1 MVQRSSSHSI
11 NRHIYHGWIAMKI
24 KRAPTA
30 SHQGVC
36 AGRWG
41 TMHPKP
47 HSPGGKKTTKNLQ
60 IYVYMYIKRT
70 RVTSSP
76 TWHGAGHAAGYG
88 EARSERSARSAGMER
103 RDGRVRGGGNERLRL
118 LRAALTAVP
127 PRPPAARTAEPGGGG
142 RGVGGGDR
150 HTQLRQKM
158 AFPPACLSCLLSP
171 SLLSVESK
179 TEQICRFFFFLIIFV
194 IFIICIFSYFLRFH
208 LIPFISFFN
217 RPQGGSELW

>member
-47 HSPGGKKTTKNLQ
+47 HSPGGKKKNTKNLQ
-60 IYVYMYIKRT
+60 IYVYMYIKR
-70 RVTSSP
+70 TSSP

-88 EARSERSARSAGMER
+88 EARSKRSARSAGMER

-142 RGVGGGDR
+142 RGVGGGQTHPAPAKDGLPPR
-150 HTQLRQKM
+150 LPFLS
-158 AFPPACLSCLLSP
+158 ALSFPF
-171 SLLSVESK
+171 
-179 TEQICRFFFFLIIFV
+179 ICRKQ
-194 IFIICIFSYFLRFH
+194 
-208 LIPFISFFN
+208 N
-217 RPQGGSELW
+217 RANL

>member
-30 SHQGVC
+30 SHQGGVC

-60 IYVYMYIKRT
+60 IYVYMYIKKT

-142 RGVGGGDR
+142 RGVGGGTDTPSSGKR
-150 HTQLRQKM
+150 WPSP
-158 AFPPACLSCLLSP
+158 PPAFLVC
-171 SLLSVESK
+171 SLLPFYLSK
-179 TEQICRFFFFLIIFV
+179 AKPSKFVGFFFFNYLCYLYYSHLFLFPSISSHSIHFIF
-194 IFIICIFSYFLRFH
+194 
-208 LIPFISFFN
+208 
-217 RPQGGSELW
+217 